1 MSDVPEC
8 GNDLTSL
15 EGIGEKTAGRLGSL
29 GVFKAEDLL
38 FFFPRTYQDRTSPK
52 PISEL
57 EPGNYSTVQGQVL
70 SLSERKFRRRGTM
83 EILIT
88 DGRGVV
94 ALKWFRY
101 GKWLKESLEK
111 KFPPGSIIAASGK
124 VSVYNGKLEIHH
136 PDVALAG
143 SGDDT
148 GIVPVYPLTEGL
160 GQYAI
165 RKGAAAALDRHLP
178 AVKEWIP
185 EVVLAEL
192 GLPQLKTAV
201 MNLHKPP
208 PDQDIGALNAGLTPW
223 HDRIRFGELFAFQ
236 LGLLSRRMKFVS
248 GTSRPVKTRGALER
262 RFLSCLP
269 FHLTTSQEKALE
281 VIGKDMEG
289 NTPMHRLLQGE
300 VGSGK
305 TLVAFIAMLW
315 AVADG
320 RQGVLMAPTEV
331 LAEQHYRTFSGWC
344 QKIGIEVGLFTGSMG
359 ERERSRLR
367 AGSAEGKVGIIVGT
381 HALIQEG
388 VRFRDLGLA
397 VVDEQHRFGVL
408 QRLALKEKGES
419 PHFLVMTAT
428 PIPRSLSL
436 VIYGDLDITTI
447 DELPVGR
454 KPVKTL
460 LFEESDR
467 SRMYLKVAREV
478 SSGGQVYIVYPLV
491 EESEKLELLA
501 ANEMAGI
508 YRKNIFPHLKI
519 GLLTGRMSSKE
530 KEETMSRFLSGQFQV
545 LVATTVIEV
554 GVDVPNATLMVV
566 ENAERFG
573 LFQLHQLRGRVGRGK
588 KESTCILMTGENIGD
603 DARDRLKTIASTS
616 SGFHI
621 AEMDLRMRGPGDFL
635 GVRQSGLP
643 CFRFADPFRDT
654 RILEWARDWAQKIL
668 PEHGQLPGLLSEKVN
683 EFWSKGLEIR
693 ESG

>member
-1 MSDVPEC
+1 MSDVPES

-15 EGIGEKTAGRLGSL
+15 EGIGDKTAGRLGSL
-29 GVFKAEDLL
+29 GIFRAEDLL
-38 FFFPRTYQDRTSPK
+38 FFFPRIYQDRTSPK
-52 PISEL
+52 PISAL
-57 EPGNYSTVQGQVL
+57 IPGNFSTVQGQVL
-70 SLSERKFRRRGTM
+70 SLSERKFHPRGTL
-83 EILIT
+83 EILLT

-94 ALKWFRY
+94 SLKWFRY
-101 GKWLKESLEK
+101 GKWLRKSLEK
-111 KFPPGSIIAASGK
+111 KFPPGTIIAASGK

-136 PDVALAG
+136 PDVALGG
-143 SGDDT
+143 SGGDT
-148 GIVPVYPLTEGL
+148 GIVPIYPLTEGL
-160 GQYAI
+160 GQHTI
-165 RKGAAAALDRHLP
+165 RRGAAAALRRYLP

-185 EVVLAEL
+185 EEILAER
-192 GLPQLKTAV
+192 GLPELKTAV
-201 MNLHKPP
+201 MNLHNPP
-208 PDQDIGALNAGLTPW
+208 PDQDIEVLNAGLTPW
-223 HDRIRFGELFAFQ
+223 HDRVRFGELFAFQ

-248 GTSRPVKTRGALER
+248 RTSRPVKARGALEE
-262 RFLSCLP
+262 RFLSGLP
-269 FHLTTSQEKALE
+269 FRLTASQEKALK
-281 VIGKDMEG
+281 VIGRDMEG

-315 AVADG
+315 AVAEG
-320 RQGVLMAPTEV
+320 RQAVLMVPTEV
-331 LAEQHYRTFSGWC
+331 LAEQHFRTFSGWC
-344 QKIGIEVGLFTGSMG
+344 RKIGIEVGLFTGSMG
-359 ERERSRLR
+359 DRERSHLR
-367 AGSAEGKVGIIVGT
+367 VKSAEGSVGIIVGT

-388 VRFRDLGLA
+388 VRFGDLALA
-397 VVDEQHRFGVL
+397 VVDVQHRFGVL

-447 DELPVGR
+447 DELPEGR
-454 KPVKTL
+454 KPVKTV

-478 SSGGQVYIVYPLV
+478 SAGGQVYIVYPLV

-501 ANEMAGI
+501 ANKMAGV
-508 YRKNIFPHLKI
+508 YRENIFPHLKV
-519 GLLTGRMSSKE
+519 GLLTGRMSAKE

-554 GVDVPNATLMVV
+554 GVDVSNATLMVV

-573 LFQLHQLRGRVGRGK
+573 LFQLHQLRGRVGRGQ
-588 KESTCILMTGENIGD
+588 KESTCILMAGENIGD
-603 DARDRLKTIASTS
+603 EARDRLNTIVSTS
-616 SGFHI
+616 SGFCI
-621 AEMDLRMRGPGDFL
+621 AETDLRVRGPGDFL

-643 CFRFADPFRDT
+643 CFRFADPFRDA
-654 RILEWARDWAQKIL
+654 RILEWARDCAQKIL
-668 PEHGQLPGLLSEKVN
+668 SDHRQLPRPLSEKVN
-683 EFWSKGLEIR
+683 EFWSRGLEIK